1 MNDVFFDTKQRQFKL
16 NIEYNYGE
24 HQFNIQMI
32 DLRPVAERMGS
43 VANMYLVSDEDLLT
57 ETWGGEAL
65 TTNEIHSKSQ
75 TIKLLTT
82 TLITTNTPL
91 GEYVKYTILDL
102 HTTRSL

>member
-32 DLRPVAERMGS
+32 DLRPVAVRMGS
-43 VANMYLVSDEDLLT
+43 VAYMYLVSDEDLLT
-57 ETWGGEAL
+57 ETWGCEAL
-65 TTNEIHSKSQ
+65 TTNEIHSKGQ

-82 TLITTNTPL
+82 TLITK
-91 GEYVKYTILDL
+91 KY
-102 HTTRSL
+102 SFG